1 MEGLGMN
8 EMLQE
13 LISLNKEKFPISED
27 PKKLPISNYYLFVEK
42 PFEQY
47 YIVTNIDD
55 LKLPE
60 RCKKDGNTIIDGKVS
75 YKIISMDQYKQL

>member
-1 MEGLGMN
+1 MKE
-8 EMLQE
+8 E
-13 LISLNKEKFPISED
+13 LITLNEKALKRIDS
-27 PKKLPISNYYLFVEK
+27 YLFVEK

-55 LKLPE
+55 LKIPE

-75 YKIISMDQYKQL
+75 YKIISMYQYKKL